1 MLTRT
6 GLNRRRLL
14 ERASSAMLFYPL
26 LRVLDVSDA
35 KAAANLTRRVI
46 FVHFGA
52 GTYKEIF
59 WPAQAPTIGT
69 LPFVTAPLEPYKNEM
84 ILFDG
89 LNTVG
94 GTNHGASQYQVL
106 GGWGAGTIGPSDGST
121 TQNMTA
127 KPYSIDQM
135 IADKLGSPLLNLGVF
150 SNHPQADHVKT
161 VSFDKNGKDALAE
174 DNPTAAFNR
183 LFGSFQVPTGGS
195 SAQDEAVKKIAAGKK
210 RLMDYLKSDM
220 KIIGQNLGSVD
231 KEAFEMHVEAL
242 DKISI
247 ELSKGISSG
256 SGSDG
261 SLASCNP
268 KNIPANELLTENK
281 WFHNETHGP
290 RVYRLQRMIMAQ
302 AMACNMTRVGV
313 WQMGVSQLN
322 AQLLT
327 EGVSRKSEDHH
338 LLAHAIEN
346 TGKYKQ
352 EFAEVQRGQMNE
364 VALLAKALK
373 DAKISDHSVF
383 DETLIFVSTD
393 LGAPA
398 DWHGGDN
405 IATFMLGNLGGTL
418 KGNRYIR
425 PSKRPY
431 NHALVSVAHLM
442 DLKDINQVGNTQ
454 HTGPLPELFV

>member
-1 MLTRT
+1 MLTRS
-6 GLNRRRLL
+6 GLSRRRLL
-14 ERASSAMLFYPL
+14 GRASSAMLYYPL
-26 LRVLDVSDA
+26 LRVLDASDA
-35 KAAANLTRRVI
+35 QAAANLNKRVI

-59 WPAQAPTIGT
+59 WPAEAPTLGT
-69 LPFVTAPLEPYKNEM
+69 LPFVTAPLEPYKSEM
-84 ILFDG
+84 IMFYG

-106 GGWGAGTIGPSDGST
+106 GGWGAGTIGPSDST
-121 TQNMTA
+121 TTKNMTP

-135 IADKLGSPLLNLGVF
+135 IADKLNTPLLNLGVF
-150 SNHPQADHVKT
+150 SNHAQADHVKT

-183 LFGSFQVPTGGS
+183 LFGSFEVPTGGTS
-195 SAQDEAVKKIAAGKK
+195 TQDEAALKIASGKK
-210 RLMDYLKSDM
+210 RLMDYLKNDM
-220 KIIGQNLGSVD
+220 KALKAGLGSVD
-231 KEAFEMHVEAL
+231 REAFETHIEAL
-242 DKISI
+242 DKITI
-247 ELSKGISSG
+247 ELSKGING
-256 SGSDG
+256 SGEG
-261 SLASCNP
+261 LASCNP
-268 KNIPANELLTENK
+268 KSIPSNQLSTESK
-281 WFHNETHGP
+281 WFHNENNGP
-290 RVYRLQRMIMAQ
+290 RVYTLQRMIMAQ
-302 AMACNMTRVGV
+302 AMACNLTRVGV

-327 EGVSRKSEDHH
+327 EGVGRKSEDHH
-338 LLAHAIEN
+338 LLAHAIEG

-364 VALLAKALK
+364 IALLTKSLK
-373 DAKISDHSVF
+373 EMKIGDHTVF

-418 KGNRYIR
+418 KGNRYIK

-431 NHALVSVAHLM
+431 NHALITAAHLL
-442 DLKDINQVGNTQ
+442 DLKDINQVGNTVNV
-454 HTGPLPELFV
+454 GPLPEVLV